1 MNTMPIEREG
11 SREKRVISLL
21 VAILAIACACIFAVS
36 IKALAYAEPGGFPAF
51 YGAAKLARNNLSQLY
66 NLQFQNIYHPDNRG
80 TGYFFHL
87 PYEVALLIPL
97 SYMPQ
102 VQAFVAWSL
111 FNLGCLWGS
120 AKILQRQFP
129 DFGIFVPLAFAP
141 TLWLLVNG
149 QDTAIVVLATAIAFD
164 QFVRGRELSAGA
176 MLALGMFK
184 YPFVVPLV
192 AILCFRHRRVLL
204 GFITGSIPLLAIS
217 AAMVGMQGI
226 RQYVAMTR
234 VTDARES
241 PFILCNLRGLVG
253 VISSGNH
260 PAWCI
265 GLSVALV
272 AYAASLKVPRVA
284 MFCMAV
290 IVTQLV
296 SWHGHLYDAVLLL
309 IPMAWML
316 ESERG
321 WVRWSAVFL
330 LVATPFL
337 IVFPF
342 QVYLLTAVMGAQLML
357 LVPHTRRNILSGS
370 AVSPESER

>member
-1 MNTMPIEREG
+1 MNTMPIQRES
-11 SREKRVISLL
+11 SREKQLISLL
-21 VAILAIACACIFAVS
+21 VAILAIACACIFIVS

-87 PYEVALLIPL
+87 PYEAALLIPL
-97 SYMPQ
+97 SYIPQ
-102 VQAFVAWSL
+102 VQAFVVWSL

-120 AKILQRQFP
+120 AKILQRHFP
-129 DFGIFVPLAFAP
+129 VFGILVPLAFAP
-141 TLWLLVNG
+141 TLSLLANG
-149 QDTAIVVLATAIAFD
+149 QDTAIVVLITAIAFD
-164 QFVRGRELSAGA
+164 QFARGRELSAGA
-176 MLALGMFK
+176 VLALGLFK
-184 YPFVVPLV
+184 YPFVVPLI
-192 AILCFRHRRVLL
+192 AILCFRHRKVLL
-204 GFITGSIPLLAIS
+204 GFIAGSIPLLAIS
-217 AAMVGMQGI
+217 AAMVGTQGI

-234 VTDARES
+234 VTDAKEN

-253 VISSGNH
+253 VASGGNH

-272 AYAASLKVPRVA
+272 AYAASLKVPRAA
-284 MFCMAV
+284 MFSIAV

-316 ESERG
+316 ESEWK
-321 WVRWSAVFL
+321 WVRWSVVFL
-330 LVATPFL
+330 LVATPLL

-342 QVYLLTAVMGAQLML
+342 QVYLLAVVMGGQLVLLARLARNDGNLFPAQ
-357 LVPHTRRNILSGS
+357 
-370 AVSPESER
+370 